1 MISRSILLA
10 QIPRPAHGPD
20 EAARYP
26 HRLRSAL
33 KILFFLLALGSR
45 DAAQAAEVDSPA
57 EIDLSHA
64 FQVLWI

>member
-10 QIPRPAHGPD
+10 LITRLAHGPN

-26 HRLRSAL
+26 HRFRSAL
-33 KILFFLLALGSR
+33 TILFVLLALGSR